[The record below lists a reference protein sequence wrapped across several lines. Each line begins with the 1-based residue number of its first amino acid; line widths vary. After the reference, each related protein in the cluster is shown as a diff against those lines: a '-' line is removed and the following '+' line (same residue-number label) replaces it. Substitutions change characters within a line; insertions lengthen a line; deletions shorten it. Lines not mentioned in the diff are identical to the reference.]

1 MQDPETGKRRKTWVF
16 IMILSYSRHRFGR
29 FVFGQDSPTWLD
41 CHMRAF
47 SFFRGCPRLLVL
59 DNLKDG
65 VLKPDLYDP
74 TLNPAYAEL
83 ERHYGFVADPAK
95 VQMARHK
102 GKVERCVPVVRQQI
116 LAGRRFRDIEEANEK
131 ALEWCLKEVGLRE
144 HGTTH
149 RKPYEVFV
157 GEEAELLLPLP
168 DQPYEAPQ
176 WKQCTVHWDCHLIL
190 DKCYYSVP
198 YPRAGLRTGKL
209 ADPNGRLSSPTSGSI
224 WSRLPSGAGA
234 GPTSWGPK
242 WAATCG
248 ASWAITPCAT

>member
-1 MQDPETGKRRKTWVF
+1 M
-16 IMILSYSRHRFGR
+16 
-29 FVFGQDSPTWLD
+29 D
-41 CHMRAF
+41 CHIRAF
-47 SFFRGCPRLLVL
+47 SFFQGCSRLIVL

-102 GKVERCVPVVRQQI
+102 GRVERCVPVVRQQI
-116 LAGRRFRDIEEANEK
+116 LAGRHFRDIEEANGR
-131 ALEWCLKEVGLRE
+131 ALEWCLKEVGLRK

-168 DQPYEAPQ
+168 DEPYEAPQ
-176 WKQCTVHWDCHLIL
+176 VKPATQSGESGHPVGAKRRWGFHDV
-190 DKCYYSVP
+190 S
-198 YPRAGLRTGKL
+198 G
-209 ADPNGRLSSPTSGSI
+209 GRFESM
-224 WSRLPSGAGA
+224 
-234 GPTSWGPK
+234 
-242 WAATCG
+242 
-248 ASWAITPCAT
+248 